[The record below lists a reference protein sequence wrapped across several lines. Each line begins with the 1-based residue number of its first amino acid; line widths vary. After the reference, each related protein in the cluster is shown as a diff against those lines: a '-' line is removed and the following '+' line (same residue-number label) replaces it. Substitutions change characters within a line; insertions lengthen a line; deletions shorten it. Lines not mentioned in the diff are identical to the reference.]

1 MIAALLAIVTLY
13 GVYSTPGLIRHWG
26 GADLAALALLGLWLG
41 AAALAIPLF
50 ARRPGRRMWLV
61 LLAVTAAVRIGI
73 AIPCLDRIPG
83 GDALFY
89 PLLAY
94 SLSAGHGLQV
104 HEPFMAETVRALYP
118 PLYPIVLAA
127 WNGAFGLATGALC
140 ALNLLIDGVAALL
153 IARLGQRLGRA
164 GAGRA
169 AAWLYLIWPSV
180 LLSSPVAQKEG
191 LIALLVLAL
200 IHSWLRA
207 RAAPDRCAIASIGG
221 TTALLALTQPALL
234 PLSAIL
240 GVALLWRTPIAL
252 ARAASGGAIVAAL
265 VMTPWWVRNWL
276 IFHSFVPLTSAGGA
290 SLWIGN
296 NPDATGNWLPGPVA
310 LRGVPELVYSRTLAA
325 TAWHWIEQNPAG
337 FIRLTLQKFVRATAV
352 AQAEVARLNDM
363 HPAPALGVGRL
374 LFPLAQATH
383 LLLIGAAAIAL
394 WRRPS
399 GRVQLLVAAGLIQL
413 AMFNIWFEFG
423 ERHREF
429 MTPLLLLLGCVCL
442 PDFLNLLT
450 GRRRRRTDES
460 DNRLLDRRA
469 A

>member
-200 IHSWLRA
+200 IHSWLRDRVDRGDD
-207 RAAPDRCAIASIGG
+207 RAAGAD
-221 TTALLALTQPALL
+221 PA
-234 PLSAIL
+234 
-240 GVALLWRTPIAL
+240 G
-252 ARAASGGAIVAAL
+252 VAAL
-265 VMTPWWVRNWL
+265 VGDPRRGLAVADPDRAG
-276 IFHSFVPLTSAGGA
+276 AGGERRRHRRGA
-290 SLWIGN
+290 GD
-296 NPDATGNWLPGPVA
+296 DAV
-310 LRGVPELVYSRTLAA
+310 
-325 TAWHWIEQNPAG
+325 
-337 FIRLTLQKFVRATAV
+337 
-352 AQAEVARLNDM
+352 
-363 HPAPALGVGRL
+363 VG
-374 LFPLAQATH
+374 A
-383 LLLIGAAAIAL
+383 
-394 WRRPS
+394 
-399 GRVQLLVAAGLIQL
+399 QL
-413 AMFNIWFEFG
+413 AD
-423 ERHREF
+423 
-429 MTPLLLLLGCVCL
+429 L
-442 PDFLNLLT
+442 P
-450 GRRRRRTDES
+450 
-460 DNRLLDRRA
+460 
-469 A
+469 

>member
-1 MIAALLAIVTLY
+1 
-13 GVYSTPGLIRHWG
+13 
-26 GADLAALALLGLWLG
+26 
-41 AAALAIPLF
+41 
-50 ARRPGRRMWLV
+50 
-61 LLAVTAAVRIGI
+61 
-73 AIPCLDRIPG
+73 
-83 GDALFY
+83 
-89 PLLAY
+89 
-94 SLSAGHGLQV
+94 
-104 HEPFMAETVRALYP
+104 
-118 PLYPIVLAA
+118 
-127 WNGAFGLATGALC
+127 
-140 ALNLLIDGVAALL
+140 
-153 IARLGQRLGRA
+153 
-164 GAGRA
+164 
-169 AAWLYLIWPSV
+169 
-180 LLSSPVAQKEG
+180 
-191 LIALLVLAL
+191 
-200 IHSWLRA
+200 
-207 RAAPDRCAIASIGG
+207 
-221 TTALLALTQPALL
+221 
-234 PLSAIL
+234 
-240 GVALLWRTPIAL
+240 
-252 ARAASGGAIVAAL
+252 
-265 VMTPWWVRNWL
+265 MTPWWVRNWL